1 MAGINLLTLLDDITT
16 LLDDIATMSK
26 VATKKT
32 AGVLGDDLALNAQQV
47 TGVTADREL
56 PVVWAVAKGSF
67 LNKAILVPGALLISV
82 WLPWLITP
90 LLIIG
95 GLFLCFE
102 GAEKVFARFL
112 PHPEKEVDESQQLDP
127 AEYEKQK
134 VKGAIRTDFILSAE
148 IIVITLGTVAGATL
162 VNQALVLCV
171 IAVLMTIGV
180 YGLVAGIVKLD
191 DAGVYLLNQ
200 SKVSANKFKEML
212 GKGLLA
218 AAPRLMQ
225 FLAFAGTVAMFLV
238 GGGILSHGIEL
249 LHHWQLEV
257 IAIGKSLLN
266 GTGETLAPLIFD
278 GLLGVVAGLC
288 IVILHLAYTKI
299 FNKLNTVKKLI
310 NMKKIALVTLIIYL
324 SVFSYGADI
333 DTLVVFSD
341 AMKKKIPTLI
351 VIPDEYENESTFA
364 SAVMLLHGYGGNYL
378 DWKKHANLDSIAD
391 EFNFIIICL
400 IFCKNITYFCFR

>member
-1 MAGINLLTLLDDITT
+1 MAGTNLLTLLDDITT

-47 TGVTADREL
+47 TGVAAEREL

-67 LNKAILVPGALLISV
+67 LNKAILVPAALLISV

-90 LLIIG
+90 LLILG

-112 PHPEKEVDESQQLDP
+112 PHHEEVTDEDEKLDLV
-127 AEYEKQK
+127 EYEKQK

-162 VNQALVLCV
+162 INQALVLCV
-171 IAVLMTIGV
+171 IAILMTVGV

-191 DAGVYLLNQ
+191 DAGLYLLNK
-200 SKVSANKFKEML
+200 SKESGNKFKELL

-238 GGGILSHGIEL
+238 GGGILSHGIAL
-249 LHHWQLEV
+249 LHHWQLE
-257 IAIGKSLLN
+257 ATNIGKSLLN
-266 GTGETLAPLIFD
+266 GTGEVLAPVIFD
-278 GLLGVVAGLC
+278 GLLGIIAGLV
-288 IVILHLAYTKI
+288 IVVIHQIYTRI
-299 FNKLNTVKKLI
+299 FKK
-310 NMKKIALVTLIIYL
+310 
-324 SVFSYGADI
+324 
-333 DTLVVFSD
+333 
-341 AMKKKIPTLI
+341 
-351 VIPDEYENESTFA
+351 
-364 SAVMLLHGYGGNYL
+364 
-378 DWKKHANLDSIAD
+378 
-391 EFNFIIICL
+391 
-400 IFCKNITYFCFR
+400 